1 MSSED
6 AETVTLDAA
15 GEVRI
20 PTIELL
26 TGRGFVTGKSG
37 GGKSNTASVVA
48 EELLDDGHPLMI
60 VDTDGEYYGLKE
72 RYEVLHAGADDEC
85 DVQVGT
91 EHADKLAELALD
103 GGVPVI
109 LDVSAYLD
117 DGGHD
122 IVRAT
127 VEALFR
133 REQEARRPFLLLV
146 EEVHEFIPESGGLT
160 EAGKMLVRVAKRG
173 RKRGLG
179 FCGISQRPANVK
191 KDVITQC
198 DWLCWHRL
206 TWNNDT
212 AVVGRVLD
220 NQAAEAVQNLADG
233 EAILVTDW
241 DGTRRRVQVRRKRTF
256 DAGSTPGL
264 GDVDRPELKSIGE
277 GLLGDLTEISDQKRE
292 HENRLAKLEAD
303 LESKNERI
311 AELERELSR
320 ARDLSEMAE
329 QFTRALTGDASPTG
343 HGAGSGSTD
352 RRTHH
357 ELGDFEAT
365 DGAVDGDGTADTPA
379 DDASTGDATSSDTT
393 DAAATDDTP
402 ATTDIAG
409 AVGSDNALDTDEGSE
424 ITATDEAA
432 GETTGES
439 PSEAGEADPIRVADD
454 PGGPGGSDPD
464 PVDETSY
471 ADLLDMDVVR
481 HEVQQAEDHSR
492 ASPTYAKGIIAT
504 LIDEGGP
511 VSQRTLLSRLGG
523 SSTDE
528 VTTMATTLEAMR
540 TVEKEHTDEG
550 LMIGIDPDGVRE
562 LRETSL
568 GRERTRSLADGF

>member
-1 MSSED
+1 MGTED
-6 AETVTLDAA
+6 TETVTLDAA

-48 EELLDDGHPLMI
+48 EELLDDGHPLLI

-85 DVQVGT
+85 DVQVGP

-146 EEVHEFIPESGGLT
+146 EEVHEFIPESGGLS

-206 TWNNDT
+206 TWDNDT
-212 AVVGRVLD
+212 KLVRRVID
-220 NQAAEAVQNLADG
+220 SEAAEAVQNLADG

-241 DGTRRRVQVRRKRTF
+241 DGTRRRVQIRRKETF

-303 LESKNERI
+303 LESKSERI
-311 AELERELSR
+311 ADLERELER
-320 ARDLSEMAE
+320 ARDLSDMAE
-329 QFTRALTGDASPTG
+329 QFTHALAGDTVSSTSPRP
-343 HGAGSGSTD
+343 GSD
-352 RRTHH
+352 DPTHR
-357 ELGDFEAT
+357 ELGDFETSDGDADDVDADDF
-365 DGAVDGDGTADTPA
+365 DGAPDVGTTAI
-379 DDASTGDATSSDTT
+379 TGDTDTV
-393 DAAATDDTP
+393 DATDDH
-402 ATTDIAG
+402 AAER
-409 AVGSDNALDTDEGSE
+409 ASD
-424 ITATDEAA
+424 
-432 GETTGES
+432 ES
-439 PSEAGEADPIRVADD
+439 PSEPTETDPIRVADD
-454 PGGPGGSDPD
+454 PGGPGESNPESGS
-464 PVDETSY
+464 ETSY

-481 HEVQQAEDHSR
+481 HEIGRVEDHSR
-492 ASPTYAKGIIAT
+492 ASPAYAKGIIAT
-504 LIDEGGP
+504 LIDAGGP
-511 VSQRTLLSRLGG
+511 VSHRTLLARLEA

-528 VTTMATTLEAMR
+528 ITTMATTLESMR
-540 TVEKEHTDEG
+540 TVRKEHTDEG
-550 LMIGIDPDGVRE
+550 LMVEADPAGVRE

>member
-1 MSSED
+1 MASED

-329 QFTRALTGDASPTG
+329 QFTRALTGDAVSSASQRTRSADDP
-343 HGAGSGSTD
+343 
-352 RRTHH
+352 THH

-365 DGAVDGDGTADTPA
+365 DEGADGDGTADTPT
-379 DDASTGDATSSDTT
+379 DDASTGDATSSDNT
-393 DAAATDDTP
+393 DTA

-409 AVGSDNALDTDEGSE
+409 TVDADNALDTDEGSE
-424 ITATDEAA
+424 DPATDEAA
-432 GETTGES
+432 GEPS
-439 PSEAGEADPIRVADD
+439 SEAGEADPIRVADD
-454 PGGPGGSDPD
+454 PGGPGGSNPD
-464 PVDETSY
+464 PADGRSY

-511 VSQRTLLSRLGG
+511 VSQRTLLSRVGG

>member
-1 MSSED
+1 MASETT
-6 AETVTLDAA
+6 ETVTLDAD

-72 RYEVLHAGADDEC
+72 RYEVLHAGGDDEC

-303 LESKNERI
+303 LERKNERI
-311 AELERELSR
+311 AELERELAQ
-320 ARDLSEMAE
+320 ARDLSEMAQ
-329 QFTRALTGDASPTG
+329 QFTRALTGDGVPSASRRP
-343 HGAGSGSTD
+343 GSDDGP
-352 RRTHH
+352 THH
-357 ELGDFEAT
+357 ELGDFEANDEASNGGST
-365 DGAVDGDGTADTPA
+365 DTA
-379 DDASTGDATSSDTT
+379 SSDTT
-393 DAAATDDTP
+393 ADDTAPGDKTDDT
-402 ATTDIAG
+402 TTTADIAG
-409 AVGSDNALDTDEGSE
+409 TVDADNALDTDDGSE
-424 ITATDEAA
+424 VPATDETADGPA
-432 GETTGES
+432 SET
-439 PSEAGEADPIRVADD
+439 GEADPIRVADD

-464 PVDETSY
+464 PADEPSS
-471 ADLLDMDVVR
+471 ADLLDMDIVR
-481 HEVQQAEDHSR
+481 HEIARTEDHSR
-492 ASPTYAKGIIAT
+492 ASPAYAKGIVAT
-504 LIDEGGP
+504 LIDAGGP
-511 VSQRTLLSRLGG
+511 VSQRTLLDRLGA

-528 VTTMATTLEAMR
+528 ITTVATTLESMR
-540 TVEKEHTDEG
+540 TVRKEHTDEG
-550 LMIGIDPDGVRE
+550 LMVEVDPAGVRE